1 LRLLK
6 VQEFWLLYAGTLD
19 QLEREDDLFLHGVGH
34 YRIEG
39 DTDSKKKEEAF
50 IKNLED
56 IIISKGRR
64 YVALS
69 SQGGDGGG
77 GQNEGHINKK
87 EDDR

>member
-1 LRLLK
+1 LGLLK
-6 VQEFWLLYAGTLD
+6 VQEFWLLYAGILD

-64 YVALS
+64 YVALRG
-69 SQGGDGGG
+69 QGGDGG